1 MLYLRK
7 TYFVFPHQ
15 KNDIFNTHESSTPHI
30 CYLSSS
36 HNLLIYKKVG
46 MSGEKKDFHWGFLVS
61 FTPFLHFS

>member
-1 MLYLRK
+1 MLYLHK

-36 HNLLIYKKVG
+36 HNLLIYEKVG
-46 MSGEKKDFHWGFLVS
+46 RVVEQDFHWNFLVN

>member
-1 MLYLRK
+1 MLYLHK

-36 HNLLIYKKVG
+36 HNLLINKKVG
-46 MSGEKKDFHWGFLVS
+46 MSGGTRFLLDFSG
-61 FTPFLHFS
+61 